1 MKKINMNDY
10 SEYIRYVGIAFVTP
24 FILMFLYFFSMGGG
38 LPFIERIKR
47 SFKVTHFAFK
57 MFFSETG
64 ENIAHELMTE
74 RLPIEYKNVQTV
86 D

>member
-1 MKKINMNDY
+1 MKKINNY
-10 SEYIRYVGIAFVTP
+10 SEYIRYIGVAFITP

-38 LPFIERIKR
+38 LPFFKRIQR
-47 SFKVTHFAFK
+47 SFQVTYFAFQ

-64 ENIAHELMTE
+64 GNVAHELMIDNIPFDNK
-74 RLPIEYKNVQTV
+74 RNQVQTV

>member
-1 MKKINMNDY
+1 MKKINDY
-10 SEYIRYVGIAFVTP
+10 SEYIRYIGVAFVTP

-38 LPFIERIKR
+38 LPFFERIKR
-47 SFKVTHFAFK
+47 SFNVTHFAFK

-64 ENIAHELMTE
+64 EGIAHELMTDH
-74 RLPIEYKNVQTV
+74 LLIEDRNIIQTV

>member
-1 MKKINMNDY
+1 MKKINDY

-38 LPFIERIKR
+38 LPLFERIKR
-47 SFKVTHFAFK
+47 SFRVTHFAFR

-64 ENIAHELMTE
+64 EGIAHELMKDN
-74 RLPIEYKNVQTV
+74 LLIEEKNIIQ
-86 D
+86 